1 MAVGGSGSTAR
12 HACGA
17 GGGARLA
24 ATRGGTAGEEGV
36 GGGGRCAVCCP
47 CSPAALRQHPR
58 GGGRGGVGTR
68 KETGV
73 TDRGPAP
80 QPLVL

>member
-36 GGGGRCAVCCP
+36 GGGAGVPCAV
-47 CSPAALRQHPR
+47 PAAPPHCGNIRGE
-58 GGGRGGVGTR
+58 GGGAGWEQEKKR
-68 KETGV
+68 E
-73 TDRGPAP
+73 
-80 QPLVL
+80 